1 MVLLLKSLNKIKI
14 RAVGGIKTKATNV
27 ANKLLG
33 TKLDN
38 RSVKFLETHHYYI
51 PFILSLPAVVFA
63 DSGNKKHFNDDIF
76 LDIVKGNLV
85 SGVLLKTFQRMKWIE
100 SNVANYG
107 YICLELASMGTV
119 IANRN
124 EMNFV
129 QKTFV
134 LTKGTLCLSASGLQV
149 LSNKLGYLPGMT
161 RHIKRPLDITCSA
174 LWGCYGIANQ
184 INIAANNVFGWNRY
198 DLPNGSNNYAYGCF
212 KVGCFGYGTGSTAP
226 GYIPV
231 QGPVPRLN
239 VTDIM

>member
-1 MVLLLKSLNKIKI
+1 MKMLNNLNRAKI
-14 RAVGGIKTKATNV
+14 RVVGSIKTKATNV
-27 ANKLLG
+27 ANKVLD
-33 TKLDN
+33 TKLGKK
-38 RSVKFLETHHYYI
+38 SVKFIKRHHYYI
-51 PFILSLPAVVFA
+51 PFILSLRSVVFA

-85 SGVLLKTFQRMKWIE
+85 SGVLLKTSQRMKWIE

-107 YICLELASMGTV
+107 YIGLELASMGTV

-124 EMNFV
+124 QMNFV

-149 LSNKLGYLPGMT
+149 LSNQLGYLPGIT

-198 DLPNGSNNYAYGCF
+198 DLSNGSNNYTYGCF

-239 VTDIM
+239 GTDIM